1 MKLLIAFVQLAYVSG
16 LNDFDNLGFMSAVSN
31 RVPAQIPRKT
41 VAQSITGIPYRLP
54 VLRNREMRI
63 QKSGIAKSRRHR
75 NIITNEMHYD
85 QPLLYRTNPTYA
97 MRPEVMDRIRFPY
110 EIQPTP

>member
-1 MKLLIAFVQLAYVSG
+1 MKLSITFVQLAFVNG
-16 LNDFDNLGFMSAVSN
+16 LNEFSNLGFMSAVSN
-31 RVPAQIPRKT
+31 RVPSQISSNAF
-41 VAQSITGIPYRLP
+41 VQSITGIPYLQP

-63 QKSGIAKSRRHR
+63 QKSGIVKSRRHR

-110 EIQPTP
+110 EMQPTA